1 MYLERLVNIH
11 VDYNV
16 LRSAFTYTK

>member
-1 MYLERLVNIH
+1 MYLEQLVNIH